1 MQQLSEQILSFTI
14 QVKCPKT
21 GKDVEARFTRLA
33 IDHCIYR
40 YEDAIGRIMLVLH
53 YVDDIIA
60 ATTDR
65 ALRGGQLAAKAGN
78 GEQMC
83 GMVPG
88 LGSVS
93 GCPHSPVATSARCV
107 WTQVHAGVVGI
118 YCDQP
123 VCDRCVV
130 FGRRVL

>member
-1 MQQLSEQILSFTI
+1 MNL
-14 QVKCPKT
+14 K
-21 GKDVEARFTRLA
+21 G
-33 IDHCIYR
+33 
-40 YEDAIGRIMLVLH
+40 
-53 YVDDIIA
+53 
-60 ATTDR
+60 
-65 ALRGGQLAAKAGN
+65 GGQLTVKVGN

-93 GCPHSPVATSARCV
+93 GCPHNPAATSARCV
-107 WTQVHAGVVGI
+107 WTKVHAGVVGI

-130 FGRRVL
+130 VGFVTRWKEGLVSILNRNFARLLMMGVFSRVCSGVLWGRGGLQCRILGGVIVSFFG